1 MAQRHKPREAAGDL
15 EEPSASDAEV
25 STAWADERRRL
36 LDELA
41 RRVKEANGL
50 RADLAAASSETSH
63 LRSEAQRCG
72 DMYTAQAVDL
82 QAQVEQA
89 KAQLQRHE
97 AEREAV
103 LRRCA
108 ELQRRAVGVNVV
120 TQDAE
125 RQREEIAAVTL
136 ECGEVRDRL
145 SRVATLRLGSHGHE
159 AGDAGQ
165 EDVESAAHYIS
176 DAAIRGT
183 GDLFRVLV
191 SLQERLATPPVR
203 QQTAQ
208 ESAVAEQ
215 TASRWE
221 LEYAYGR
228 AERQRE
234 ALQLEL
240 ESERKA
246 VRSLKQQLTQLASSD
261 VRTGTGALG
270 ALEEKLAAALQKNTE
285 LMAAKDAAE
294 SKLRMLEHDDGG
306 PTAGNQIRVLTRQL
320 AQARSQIVAA
330 DERGEVAKQK
340 CVAMEHELVQEKN
353 RYDQLRL
360 QVDHLVAATTNATA
374 AVASPWHSPRRV
386 SQPSAGYDTQHET
399 PSRRQHQHQRQRL
412 SNQAAGTVESLGK
425 LSTVLPGSTTSYG
438 IDEEVLE
445 LPAPPLP
452 PGRERMQ
459 TPSLSVQDE
468 MQRTDL
474 NVAAVA
480 PEGEPSTS
488 LGLRQR
494 LFTARS
500 SHR

>member
-1 MAQRHKPREAAGDL
+1 MDDL

-41 RRVKEANGL
+41 RRVKDANGL
-50 RADLAAASSETSH
+50 RAKLAAASIETSQ

-72 DMYTAQAVDL
+72 DMHAAQAVEL

-89 KAQLQRHE
+89 KAQLRRHE
-97 AEREAV
+97 AEREVV

-136 ECGEVRDRL
+136 ACGEVHDRL
-145 SRVATLRLGSHGHE
+145 SRVAE
-159 AGDAGQ
+159 ARDAGE

-176 DAAIRGT
+176 PGAIRGT
-183 GDLFRVLV
+183 LDLFRVLV
-191 SLQERLATPPVR
+191 SLQERLATPVLR
-203 QQTAQ
+203 QQTTQ

-221 LEYAYGR
+221 LEYACGR

-234 ALQLEL
+234 ALQLDL
-240 ESERKA
+240 ESERTV
-246 VRSLKQQLTQLASSD
+246 VRSLRQQLAQLASSD
-261 VRTGTGALG
+261 VRTGMGALS
-270 ALEEKLAAALQKNTE
+270 ALEEKLAAALQRNTE

-294 SKLRMLEHDDGG
+294 SKLRILEYDDGG
-306 PTAGNQIRVLTRQL
+306 PTAGNQIRDLTRQL
-320 AQARSQIVAA
+320 RQARSQIVAA
-330 DERGEVAKQK
+330 DERAEVAKQK
-340 CVAMEHELVQEKN
+340 CLAMEHELAQEKN

-374 AVASPWHSPRRV
+374 AVASPWHSPRLV
-386 SQPSAGYDTQHET
+386 SHSSAGYDTQLET
-399 PSRRQHQHQRQRL
+399 PSRRQHQHQHQRQ
-412 SNQAAGTVESLGK
+412 SFSSQAASTVESLGK
-425 LSTVLPGSTTSYG
+425 LSTVLGSPGSSTAYG
-438 IDEEVLE
+438 IDEEALE
-445 LPAPPLP
+445 LAASPLP
-452 PGRERMQ
+452 PGTETMQ
-459 TPSLSVQDE
+459 PASLS
-468 MQRTDL
+468 
-474 NVAAVA
+474 
-480 PEGEPSTS
+480 G
-488 LGLRQR
+488 QR